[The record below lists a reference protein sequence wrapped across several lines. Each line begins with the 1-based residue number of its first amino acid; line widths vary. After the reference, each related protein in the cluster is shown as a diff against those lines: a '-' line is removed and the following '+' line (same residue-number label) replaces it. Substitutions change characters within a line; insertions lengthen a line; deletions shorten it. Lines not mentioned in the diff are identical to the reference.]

1 MQVSLQGQTILFLLC
16 IALGG
21 GMGLLY
27 DALRLLR
34 RLLPHTAFLIQL
46 EDALYWLASLWFV
59 FAALLRQNHGEIRFF
74 ILLGLLGGLG
84 LYAMTLSR
92 LVMAVGIG
100 VLQVCKKIL
109 FLFFEILWTPFRL
122 LWLPFRRP
130 VTKFGGYCAK
140 RGKNCLQLCKLY
152 VKIKVVSLRRDLR
165 FLRRKA

>member
-34 RLLPHTAFLIQL
+34 RLLPHPTLWIQL

-59 FAALLRQNHGEIRFF
+59 FAVLLRQNHGEIRFF
-74 ILLGLLGGLG
+74 IVLGLLGGLG

-100 VLQVCKKIL
+100 VLQICKKVVFLIL
-109 FLFFEILWTPFRL
+109 EIILTPFRL
-122 LWLPFRRP
+122 LWLPLRRP
-130 VTKFGGYCAK
+130 VTKLGGYCAK
-140 RGKNCLQLCKLY
+140 RSKNCLQLCKLY
-152 VKIKVVSLRRDLR
+152 VKIKVISLRRDLH
-165 FLRRKA
+165 FLRRKP